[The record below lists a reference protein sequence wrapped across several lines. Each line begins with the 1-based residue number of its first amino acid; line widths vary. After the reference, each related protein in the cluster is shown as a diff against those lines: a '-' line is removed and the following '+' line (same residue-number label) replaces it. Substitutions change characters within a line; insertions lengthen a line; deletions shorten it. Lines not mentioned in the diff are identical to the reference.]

1 MMKQPPPNQPSR
13 SIFTP
18 LFTSSTWLRY
28 LGLLLLGAGLGAIG
42 MKWTTPEPK
51 AAIEQPVDVLEVEAS
66 SDSSRVSDSDTPNSI
81 TQRSSSAKDK
91 VAESTVCVKTFG
103 PNGGEACASGVSIDP
118 QLAGIDPK
126 QGSVVLTNFHVVAAP
141 IEGLPVQL
149 GGKGERFNAQVIKQS
164 PELDLALL
172 FVPEAMFPVAT
183 LAESSPEPGTL
194 VRAIGFP
201 NNRPL
206 TIKDSTLLGE
216 TQNCL
221 AISPCLAI
229 QQGTITNGNSGG
241 PLEADEQVIGI
252 TQGETTDEIAIP
264 IEQIQQ
270 FLSGEVPS
278 FDRPSRQIDPR
289 FPMREPYPV
298 PQPFEEPYPYPY
310 REFPPPMD
318 SAPHRHEWM

>member
-1 MMKQPPPNQPSR
+1 MMQQPPSHKPQR
-13 SIFTP
+13 SSFAVRAASFI
-18 LFTSSTWLRY
+18 WLKS
-28 LGLLLLGAGLGAIG
+28 LGLLLVGAGLGAIG
-42 MKWTTPEPK
+42 MKWITPEPK
-51 AAIEQPVDVLEVEAS
+51 ASIDQPADVLEVEAS
-66 SDSSRVSDSDTPNSI
+66 SDAFSTSERETPSPDI
-81 TQRSSSAKDK
+81 QQASSAQDK

-103 PNGGEACASGVSIDP
+103 PGGEACASGVSIDP
-118 QLAGIDPK
+118 QLVGIDPK
-126 QGSVVLTNFHVVAAP
+126 QGSVVLTNFHVVAEP

-172 FVPEAMFPVAT
+172 LVPKAQFPVAV
-183 LAESSPEPGTL
+183 LAESSPEPGTS

-206 TIKDSTLLGE
+206 TIKDSTLLGK

-221 AISPCLAI
+221 ALAPCLAI

-241 PLEADEQVIGI
+241 PLEANEQVIGI

-270 FLSGEVPS
+270 FLAGDVSS
-278 FDRPSRQIDPR
+278 FDRSSQQPNPR
-289 FPMREPYPV
+289 ARMREPYPF
-298 PQPFEEPYPYPY
+298 PPSFQEPYPYPY

-318 SAPHRHEWM
+318 NEPHHHEWM